1 MGLHLC
7 AYGLYLWKNNIFINV
22 NLKYLFCT
30 YVQRLRIC
38 CTDVQRYKKGAMG
51 ENLKTCQA
59 NLARFITEK
68 GVLVHCINGE
78 YKSLK
83 YSTIKT
89 YISQIW
95 NEEK

>member
-1 MGLHLC
+1 
-7 AYGLYLWKNNIFINV
+7 
-22 NLKYLFCT
+22 
-30 YVQRLRIC
+30 
-38 CTDVQRYKKGAMG
+38 MG

-83 YSTIKT
+83 YSPIKT
-89 YISQIW
+89 YISHIW
-95 NEEK
+95 NEEKE